1 MSMRGIGSFMS
12 LLIGI
17 TFTIAGAVLVF
28 GFGLPLR
35 RQAVASASWPAT
47 EGRITRSRLEVRAGD
62 KGSSLTADVEY
73 EYDLDGRTLV
83 GSRVWIGD
91 GYSSSPGTEHRD
103 AVNRYPVGR
112 EVQVYYEPEDPD
124 ESVLEPGPN
133 WSSLLLVLLGL
144 VFLSIG
150 SLVLLAFLLPLL
162 FAVVVAASAGG
173 GSGGDIR
180 DFERPATPSSRPPG
194 ERPAPRSRP
203 DDDDGIRIG

>member
-47 EGRITRSRLEVRAGD
+47 EGRITRSRLEMRAGD
-62 KGSSLTADVEY
+62 KGSSFTADVAY

-103 AVNRYPVGR
+103 AVTRYPVGR
-112 EVQVYYEPEDPD
+112 QVQVHYDPQDPD
-124 ESVLEPGPN
+124 ESVLEPGPT
-133 WSSLLLVLLGL
+133 WSSMLLLLLGL

-150 SLVLLAFLLPLL
+150 SLVLLFFLVPLL
-162 FAVVVAASAGG
+162 FVVVMAASAGG
-173 GSGGDIR
+173 GSGGDMR
-180 DFERPATPSSRPPG
+180 DFERPATPSSRPPA
-194 ERPAPRSRP
+194 ERPGPGSQP
-203 DDDDGIRIG
+203 DDDGIRIG